1 MTIWQAMN
9 MFETLTE
16 NESQSLVIDR
26 RIQDYVYK
34 VIRLKRNK
42 KYESDRYAASRRL
55 TK

>member
-16 NESQSLVIDR
+16 NESQSFVIDR
-26 RIQDYVYK
+26 IIQDYVYK
-34 VIRLKRNK
+34 VIRLNRNK
-42 KYESDRYAASRRL
+42 KYESDSYTASRRL